1 MIIVHY
7 FIRGD
12 SLVYISPAIQ
22 VFGPSPSYY
31 VTVSYSSSSSLS
43 SDGKSFFV
51 FDTFYKFAVLLLLF
65 GLVMRARW
73 AGLAAVIRFF
83 FFFSPNWNIKRK
95 EKITELFGPP
105 SLHVAFLLRLLN
117 STENIFIF
125 KLKRDDDIH
134 SSLSLYI

>member
-1 MIIVHY
+1 
-7 FIRGD
+7 
-12 SLVYISPAIQ
+12 
-22 VFGPSPSYY
+22 